1 MMSRTDACLPSRYNR
16 RSPSLR
22 PRGFSLVELLVCICV
37 LGSVTSLAAPY
48 LGTML
53 QNYRL
58 QATARQLVTDLQLA
72 KMKAVAQKV
81 QYLVAFDT
89 TNNRYSISMGNSS
102 FGSTTWTQMGISR
115 SLSDPTSPYYSQG
128 VTLADNFAAGTVI
141 FSPTGQASGT
151 GAATLTASGYLKT
164 VAVTLAGGIYVQ

>member
-1 MMSRTDACLPSRYNR
+1 MSQTDARPPSRHNR
-16 RSPSLR
+16 SSRSLR

-37 LGSVTSLAAPY
+37 LGSVASLAAPY

-53 QNYRL
+53 QNYHL
-58 QATARQLVTDLQLA
+58 QASARQLVTDLQLA

-89 TNNRYSISMGNSS
+89 ANNRYSISMGNSS
-102 FGSTTWTQMGISR
+102 FGSTTWTQMGIFR
-115 SLSDPTSPYYSQG
+115 SLSDPTNPYYSRG
-128 VTLADNFAAGTVI
+128 VTLADNFASGTVI

-151 GAATLTASGYLKT
+151 GVSTLTASGYTKT
-164 VAVTLAGGIYVQ
+164 VTVTLAGGIYAQ